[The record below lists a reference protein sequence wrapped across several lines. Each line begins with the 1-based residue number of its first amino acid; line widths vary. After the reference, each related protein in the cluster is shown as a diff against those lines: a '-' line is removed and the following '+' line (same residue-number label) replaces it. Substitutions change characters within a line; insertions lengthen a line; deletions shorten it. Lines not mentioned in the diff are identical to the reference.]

1 MLSDGVQC
9 YGYNE
14 ANQLSQVKTCS
25 NNQLTAA
32 YTYDY
37 NGNRIVKK
45 LYTNG
50 VLSAT
55 VYSPSDSYETKKIV
69 AGNSTQNTSYYYAND
84 QLIAKKNP
92 DGTKVYYQNDQL
104 GSASLITNQSGA
116 LVEQTTYDPWGVVR
130 QGGTASKFQYTG
142 QEKDQE
148 SGLNYYNARYYN
160 PNVRRFTQADTIIPD
175 LYNPQTLNRYSYVT
189 NNPLRYTDPS
199 GHGPEAL
206 GACVLG
212 PVGCGVAL
220 ASIAVTAVL
229 IAPIIPTLSGQNT
242 SIAGMATKSIIT
254 SSAIT
259 MQLGMN
265 NWQKFWGQVN
275 NFFGINNQNPQNNQ
289 AQTPTLRGSNNPVV
303 RNAIQ
308 IGQQAHNEY
317 KPVLES
323 RGYDTSFRFKNGL
336 RTDGINFNSH
346 DIVEYKP
353 DTPTGRAQGVRQLPG
368 YINQANEELP
378 LDSGESWTGHIEY
391 YNPSDIIKP

>member
-1 MLSDGVQC
+1 MHNTITKIISILLFFTTFSTLIVPSALAASSTYTYDANGNMLSDGVQC

-69 AGNSTQNTSYYYAND
+69 AGNSTQNTSYYYANN

-130 QGGTASKFQYTG
+130 QGGVASKFQYTG

-199 GHGPEAL
+199 GHCIEDLCIGEL
-206 GACVLG
+206 I
-212 PVGCGVAL
+212 L
-220 ASIAVTAVL
+220 ASTYIYVEL
-229 IAPIIPTLSGQNT
+229 PT
-242 SIAGMATKSIIT
+242 
-254 SSAIT
+254 
-259 MQLGMN
+259 
-265 NWQKFWGQVN
+265 
-275 NFFGINNQNPQNNQ
+275 INNYVSG
-289 AQTPTLRGSNNPVV
+289 ALLSWS
-303 RNAIQ
+303 
-308 IGQQAHNEY
+308 GQQA
-317 KPVLES
+317 
-323 RGYDTSFRFKNGL
+323 
-336 RTDGINFNSH
+336 
-346 DIVEYKP
+346 
-353 DTPTGRAQGVRQLPG
+353 
-368 YINQANEELP
+368 
-378 LDSGESWTGHIEY
+378 
-391 YNPSDIIKP
+391 